1 MDISSLTKLPSA
13 VYTRGKT
20 ASVPG
25 SLIAPD
31 LLLTTEPLASRF
43 RRAEPRGPVA
53 SPKANRPTNRVSRRA
68 GPSLPEAGTLWRGGG
83 GASDLR
89 RAFRSPEPGRTSRAR
104 GGRRGGRTS
113 RDPRGGREG
122 GREGGAG
129 SGQPG
134 RLRRRLRR
142 HLQVR
147 GPLPAATAPAPR
159 GEPPPR
165 LARPA
170 DSLPP
175 PRPPRRPPRSQGL
188 RVVACFPSEPEVR
201 VGTTRRG
208 SRWGN

>member
-1 MDISSLTKLPSA
+1 MDISSLSKLPST
-13 VYTRGKT
+13 VYTCGKT
-20 ASVPG
+20 VSVPG

-31 LLLTTEPLASRF
+31 LILTTEPLASSF
-43 RRAEPRGPVA
+43 RRAEALWLPRRRTDPQ
-53 SPKANRPTNRVSRRA
+53 TEFRA
-68 GPSLPEAGTLWRGGG
+68 GLAGHFLKPAPSGGVAAGRAAWDTRF
-83 GASDLR
+83 GA
-89 RAFRSPEPGRTSRAR
+89 RSPEPGRTRRAR
-104 GGRRGGRTS
+104 GGRRGVRTS
-113 RDPRGGREG
+113 RDPRRGREG

-129 SGQPG
+129 PGQPG

-159 GEPPPR
+159 GEPQPR

-188 RVVACFPSEPEVR
+188 RVVACFPSEPEVH
-201 VGTTRRG
+201 VGTTRPG